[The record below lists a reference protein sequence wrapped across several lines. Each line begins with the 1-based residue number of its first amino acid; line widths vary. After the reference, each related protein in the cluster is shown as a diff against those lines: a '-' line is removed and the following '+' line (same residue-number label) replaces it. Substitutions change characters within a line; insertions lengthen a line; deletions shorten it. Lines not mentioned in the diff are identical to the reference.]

1 MASCFIVSRSTKSG
15 RKHAVRYRLGGR
27 AYPIRHGGAFP
38 TLKEAKTRRDLVAG
52 EIAAGRN
59 PADLLRTLTSPQ
71 TVRTFADLFDAFI
84 ASRVDVS
91 EATLENYRTHRIR
104 LVKLL
109 GAKQPEAIRW
119 TDVQDTIGSLANEL
133 AASSLRGYMGTL
145 RLVLDYADVDP
156 NPARDRRVKLPRIES
171 EIPTPPT
178 ASEVAAIVSN
188 APKKWRLAIRVL
200 EQSGMRVGELARLEW
215 GDVDRTNQRLRIRTG
230 KTRAARRFVS
240 VPEWLMEKI
249 EATCPP
255 DDRTDTRRVFPGA
268 NKNTVGNAIRNGCK
282 TAGLA
287 SFSPHDLR
295 HRYISVKIREGVPVT
310 EIAAQVGHSRTSL
323 TLDTYAHVLVED
335 GS

>member
-1 MASCFIVSRSTKSG
+1 MASAFIVKRG
-15 RKHAVRYRLGGR
+15 RKHVVRYRCGGR
-27 AYPIRHGGAFP
+27 TWPIQHAGSFP
-38 TLKEAKTRRDLVAG
+38 TQKEAKVRRDLVAG
-52 EIAAGRN
+52 ELAAGRN
-59 PADLLRTLTSPQ
+59 PANLLRTLTTPAV
-71 TVRTFADLFDAFI
+71 TRTFADVFDAFI

-91 EATLENYRTHRIR
+91 EATLENYRTHRVR

-109 GAKQPEAIRW
+109 GTKTPEGIRW
-119 TDVQDTIGSLANEL
+119 SDVQDAIGSLADEL
-133 AASSLRGYMGTL
+133 AASSLRGYLGTL
-145 RLVLDYADVDP
+145 RLVLDYADIDP

-178 ASEVAAIVSN
+178 ATEVGAIIAH

-200 EQSGMRVGELARLEW
+200 EQTGMRVGELSALEW
-215 GDVDRTNQRLRIRTG
+215 GDIDRTNQRLRIRTG
-230 KTRAARRFVS
+230 KTRAARRFVT
-240 VPEWLMEKI
+240 VPEWLMEEI

-310 EIAAQVGHSRTSL
+310 EIAAQVGHARTSL

-335 GS
+335 GP